1 MRSYFT
7 VLPVFSGGQNF
18 VVLRNLFPL
27 TDYQLVVSCSIRFM
41 VTIIVLI
48 VIIVIS
54 LLPNVTLSTFL
65 NCE

>member
-27 TDYQLVVSCSIRFM
+27 TDYQLVVSSSVRLM

-48 VIIVIS
+48 VIIVIP
-54 LLPNVTLSTFL
+54 LLRNVTLSTFL